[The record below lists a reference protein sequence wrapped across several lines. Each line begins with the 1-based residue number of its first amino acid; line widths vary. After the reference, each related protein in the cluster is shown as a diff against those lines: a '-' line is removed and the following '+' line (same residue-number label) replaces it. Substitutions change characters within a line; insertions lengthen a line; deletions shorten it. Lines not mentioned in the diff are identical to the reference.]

1 MEEDLSIW
9 ARKKGILLTRG
20 PVRVAPQMK
29 LPVRLSR
36 STAGPGAG
44 TSGIALS
51 FHGHRVKKAIVREG
65 GDFELVERDDAY
77 ALLMDGEPFLDEVE
91 LTPILFHAPEQAF
104 FNVETDCV
112 FDCKFCSS
120 RRLEKKVTK
129 NLTPEKIVQMIIDAS
144 SRSDFK
150 AVALTSAVVKDPGT
164 TVRKMVHIVRR
175 VREALGPSI
184 PIGVEPYVD
193 ELKQIDQLKAA
204 GADEIKLN
212 LETWDQEIFRK
223 VCGELDHEW
232 ILEALGHSVEVF
244 GRGKVSSNIIVG
256 MGESDE
262 SVLQGVERLAR
273 MGVVATL
280 RPLRLNDL
288 NRMEMEAALGRL
300 EPVSEERLLRLAL
313 GQKRILEEN
322 GLSTLTFDTMCN
334 ACTCCDLVPFRD
346 L

>member
-1 MEEDLSIW
+1 MEEDLSVW
-9 ARKKGILLTRG
+9 AVKKAILLSRG
-20 PVRVAPQMK
+20 PVRVAPELR

-65 GDFELVERDDAY
+65 GDFELVQVDGRFT
-77 ALLMDGEPFLDEVE
+77 LLMAGEPFLDKVEVI
-91 LTPILFHAPEQAF
+91 PILFHSPEQAF
-104 FNVETDCV
+104 FNIETECIY
-112 FDCKFCSS
+112 DCKFCSS

-129 NLTPEKIVQMIIDAS
+129 NLTPDKIVQMIIDAS
-144 SRSDFK
+144 GRPDFK
-150 AVALTSAVVKDPGT
+150 AVALTSAVVKDPST
-164 TVRKMVHIVRR
+164 TVEKMIYIVKR
-175 VREALGPSI
+175 VREELGASI

-193 ELKQIDQLKAA
+193 DLVQIDRLKEA

-212 LETWDQEIFRK
+212 LETWDRGIFVK
-223 VCGELDHEW
+223 VCGEMDQDW
-232 ILEALGHSVEVF
+232 IIEALEHSIKVF
-244 GRGKVSSNIIVG
+244 GRGKVSSNIIIG

-262 SVLQGVERLAR
+262 NVLEGVERLAR

-288 NRMEMEAALGRL
+288 NRKDMERSLGKLRPL
-300 EPVSEERLLRLAL
+300 SEERLLHLAKEH
-313 GQKRILEEN
+313 KRILKEN
-322 GLSTLTFDTMCN
+322 GLSTLTFETMCN
-334 ACTCCDLVPFRD
+334 ACTCCDIVPFRD